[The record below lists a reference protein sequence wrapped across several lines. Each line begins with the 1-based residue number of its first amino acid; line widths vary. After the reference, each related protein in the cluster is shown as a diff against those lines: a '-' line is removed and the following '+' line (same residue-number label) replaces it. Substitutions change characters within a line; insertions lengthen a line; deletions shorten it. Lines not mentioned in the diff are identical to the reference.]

1 MPPVSSVKL
10 WPVPDCLKSVR
21 QFLGFVGYYRR
32 FIPRFAVVAMPLVYL
47 TGKDVPFVWD
57 SSCSAAFHE
66 LRAALI
72 DAPILAFPT
81 ETGQYILDTDASNFG
96 LGGVLSQIQNDQER
110 VVAYC
115 SRALRP
121 SQRRY
126 CTTKREMLAAVA
138 MCIQFRS
145 YLRGARFTLRTDHKS
160 LVWLHRFKDTE
171 GMMSR
176 WLHSLQQ
183 FQFSIIHRPGK
194 DHGNADG
201 LSRAPSSPCR
211 QCTRPDCPPATLI
224 HHDTDQPFDSVST
237 GSSEDA
243 DLVPV
248 QSGEDW
254 IARLDDYLSRPVEA
268 SGDSFHISA
277 LQKEDPVCMTLHA
290 WVVADEFPG
299 WAEVKSMLPELRSL
313 WHHRN
318 NLSVDANGTLW
329 RKRSS
334 QSAHLQLLVPKAG
347 RERLFLSY
355 HASLYGGHLGQTRT
369 LARLADRFY
378 WSGMADD
385 VKDWLS
391 QCVACIK
398 RKSPVGRHHPLGNI
412 PTSHRWDR
420 IAMDILDVCDPTP
433 EGFRYILVIADYF
446 SKWTEAFPMK
456 NKCADTVADILVE
469 NIILWFGMP
478 LVIHSDQGREFEN
491 GLMKSLCALL
501 GCTKTRTAPYHLESD
516 GMIERFNRTCLMMLS
531 MFVNDRRD
539 NWHELLPF
547 IMHAYR
553 TSVHESTG
561 YSPFRL
567 MMGEECLL
575 PQDVST
581 AELRTQRENDVAP
594 HPFAT
599 WVRDA
604 LEVAYDHVRSSLR
617 KTTSRRKRLYDTK
630 AVNRKF
636 PVGSWVLR
644 YYPPAAQH
652 NLGSPWIGPHQVVR
666 QATGHTVGI
675 QRGADKPIIFVHV
688 DDLKLCPGPQ
698 EITWTPKVST
708 AKSLCASMV
717 AFRPGS
723 DIGDVTPDPSVDV
736 SAWGNASDLHHDSTI
751 VNDLDRP
758 VDLTGHMLSPFYQ
771 RELMYQDCK
780 FQSIA
785 HLLCYRYAIINNQ
798 KTFATGIR
806 KWSRILVDFP
816 IPKFK
821 SDTETQPW
829 LEILADIYTYLCNTD
844 ERIRSALVETGPRP
858 FTLECRSPWGR
869 DIQHPDTAP
878 HSCLISDILV
888 GVRVAIASDTLTT
901 RCRWLGTKGVA
912 VHDTRQTRR

>member
-1 MPPVSSVKL
+1 M
-10 WPVPDCLKSVR
+10 
-21 QFLGFVGYYRR
+21 
-32 FIPRFAVVAMPLVYL
+32 
-47 TGKDVPFVWD
+47 
-57 SSCSAAFHE
+57 
-66 LRAALI
+66 
-72 DAPILAFPT
+72 
-81 ETGQYILDTDASNFG
+81 
-96 LGGVLSQIQNDQER
+96 
-110 VVAYC
+110 
-115 SRALRP
+115 
-121 SQRRY
+121 
-126 CTTKREMLAAVA
+126 
-138 MCIQFRS
+138 
-145 YLRGARFTLRTDHKS
+145 
-160 LVWLHRFKDTE
+160 
-171 GMMSR
+171 
-176 WLHSLQQ
+176 
-183 FQFSIIHRPGK
+183 
-194 DHGNADG
+194 
-201 LSRAPSSPCR
+201 
-211 QCTRPDCPPATLI
+211 
-224 HHDTDQPFDSVST
+224 
-237 GSSEDA
+237 
-243 DLVPV
+243 
-248 QSGEDW
+248 
-254 IARLDDYLSRPVEA
+254 
-268 SGDSFHISA
+268 
-277 LQKEDPVCMTLHA
+277 CMTLHA
-290 WVVADEFPG
+290 WVVADEFPA

-355 HASLYGGHLGQTRT
+355 HDGGHLGRT

-412 PTSHRWDR
+412 PTGHRWDR

-469 NIILWFGMP
+469 NIILRFGMP

-501 GCTKTRTAPYHLESD
+501 GCTKTRTAPYHPESD

-567 MMGEECLL
+567 MMGEECSL

-617 KTTSRRKRLYDTK
+617 KTASRRKRLYDTK

-652 NLGSPWIGPHQVVR
+652 KLGSPWIGPHQVVR

-708 AKSLCASMV
+708 AKSLCASTV

-736 SAWGNASDLHHDSTI
+736 SAWGDASDLHHDSTI

-758 VDLTGHMLSPFYQ
+758 VDLTGHILSPFYQ

-821 SDTETQPW
+821 SNTETQQW

-912 VHDTRQTRR
+912 VHDTRHARR